1 MAKTLKSGIYK
12 LEWTNGYFYIGQSA
26 NLKNRWSTHRSSFK
40 SGKMQKHQPKLYNVW
55 LKHGEPTFH
64 ILELHLS
71 CQLNDAEQRHITA
84 HWGHPLF
91 CNTSPSSR
99 NTRGVKRTKP
109 SWNKGISTMT
119 AEHKQILMDARGD
132 QSGENHPMVKLT
144 DTQVMEIRQ
153 KYIPFKY
160 STTRLAKEYGVTSA
174 HIKSIV
180 NNKTWIHLPSA
191 DIEKNKTLIAEEGL
205 VEFNGESRNLR
216 QWAKHLGLDYLT
228 LYQRI
233 KKYNWSLDRAFSET
247 SHKQGQ
253 KLTEIQVREIR
264 VKYGHQVKGNGST
277 ALAKQYGVSHK
288 TILRIVNRQT
298 YANVI

>member
-1 MAKTLKSGIYK
+1 MKTITSGIYK
-12 LEWTNGYFYIGQSA
+12 LEWANGYFYIGQASDFKRRWRSHRYGF
-26 NLKNRWSTHRSSFK
+26 KNGR
-40 SGKMQKHQPKLYNVW
+40 MQKHQAKLYNVW
-55 LKHGEPTFH
+55 LKHGEPTFA
-64 ILELHLS
+64 ILERCLI
-71 CQLNDAEQRHITA
+71 CQLCNIEQRYITA
-84 HWGHPLF
+84 HWGNPLL

-99 NTRGVKRTKP
+99 NSRGVKRSKP
-109 SWNKGISTMT
+109 AWNKGIPIRETSRQKIIASCTGQ
-119 AEHKQILMDARGD
+119 HV
-132 QSGENHPMVKLT
+132 GENHPMVKLT
-144 DTQVMEIRQ
+144 AKQITAIRK
-153 KYIPFKY
+153 KYVPYKY
-160 STTRLAKEYGVTSA
+160 TAQMLATEHEVT
-174 HIKSIV
+174 KQSIV
-180 NNKTWIHLPSA
+180 RILNNKSWKHLPSA
-191 DIEKNKTLIAEEGL
+191 DVEKNKTLIAEEGL

-247 SHKQGQ
+247 SHKQGH